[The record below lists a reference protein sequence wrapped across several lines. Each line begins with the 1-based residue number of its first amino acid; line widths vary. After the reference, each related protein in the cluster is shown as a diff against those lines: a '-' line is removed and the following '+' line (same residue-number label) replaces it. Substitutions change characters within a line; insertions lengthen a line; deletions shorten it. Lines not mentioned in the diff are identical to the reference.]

1 MKVAIA
7 SGKGGTGKTT
17 LSSNLAS
24 YLSESEDVVLVDL
37 DVEEPNS
44 SLFLS
49 AKEISRKEI
58 FKMVPS
64 VDLNKCTFCGECND
78 NCRFNAIMSLD
89 DDVLVFPDLC
99 HSCYACAD
107 LCKTNAISMIPV
119 RNGVLTHMKDNSLS
133 FIESRLDVGQE
144 QSIPLIKQTLDYV
157 DEKFSDDA
165 IILLDSPPGTSCPV
179 IEVTKDADYVILVT
193 EPTPFGLHDL
203 KIAVETMR
211 ILNKDFGVVANRYGL
226 GNDDLIEYCEAEK
239 IPLLAKIA
247 NDKRVA
253 ELYSKG
259 SLLYNHI
266 PNVKQQLDLVINSI
280 KKKKG
285 LRS

>member
-44 SLFLS
+44 SLFIS
-49 AKEISRKEI
+49 VEEISKKEI

-64 VDLNKCTFCGECND
+64 VDLDKCTFCGMCND
-78 NCRFNAIMSLD
+78 NCRFNAIISLD

-107 LCKTNAISMIPV
+107 LCKSNAISMIPV
-119 RNGVLTHMKDNSLS
+119 RNGVLTHMRDDALS

-157 DEKFSDDA
+157 DEKFSDDT

-226 GNDDLIEYCEAEK
+226 GNDDLIEYCRTEN

-266 PNVKQQLDLVINSI
+266 PDVKQQLDLVISSI

-285 LRS
+285 QCS